1 MKRGLNII
9 KSKIW
14 LIILIFI
21 PTTGFGQTR
30 LATSSLMV
38 KTQMQNGYSINP
50 FQDGE
55 MRFSGDY
62 WMYNGVFNYK
72 SKSDWNVGDGKFTGN
87 LKWTPSQGQFLS

>member
-1 MKRGLNII
+1 MI

-50 FQDGE
+50 IQDGE

-62 WMYNGVFNYK
+62 WKYNGVFNYK
-72 SKSDWNVGDGKFTGN
+72 STSDWNVGDSKVTGN
-87 LKWTPSQGQFLS
+87 PF